1 MIPALS
7 KSTQRIIVGLAVS
20 IFVHT
25 ALFWM
30 PDIELPKHERYLPPL
45 TAKLEPLPHFAQ
57 QATPKKK
64 PKKKTP
70 TPPSS
75 NPATDQTPAVP
86 DMAIAQEVA
95 AASSVVAAAAEDATV
110 SPIEGD
116 VSAASNVSA
125 ESPTPPRPPLPKHAR
140 LRFEV
145 RLGNDGMTVGE
156 AVHTLD
162 IEGDHY
168 VLEANTRTTG
178 LASLI
183 KSFKLSQKS
192 EGLTDGHVLMPATY
206 VEEKKDGSV
215 TQDVSATFDRVA
227 GTLQLSN
234 GKQFSLQA
242 DTLDIMSMLYQFPSH
257 LSNVEIVTISITNGR
272 DWEQHRFEIAFGE
285 TLDTPLG
292 ELHTVHFRKLHPAGK
307 EGLEIWF
314 AQEYRFF
321 PVKVRHIDADGNVS
335 AVAVITDIRVADE

>member
-45 TAKLEPLPHFAQ
+45 TAKLESLPHFAQ
-57 QATPKKK
+57 QAAPKKK
-64 PKKKTP
+64 HKKKP
-70 TPPSS
+70 VTPPNT
-75 NPATDQTPAVP
+75 NPATDQAPAAP
-86 DMAIAQEVA
+86 EMSIAQEVA

-110 SPIEGD
+110 SPIEGN

-125 ESPTPPRPPLPKHAR
+125 ESPAPPRPPLPKHAR

-168 VLEANTRTTG
+168 VLEGNTRTTG

-183 KSFKLSQKS
+183 KNFKLAQKS
-192 EGLTDGHVLMPATY
+192 EGSTDGRILMPAIF
-206 VEEKKDGSV
+206 VEQKKDGGAIQNS
-215 TQDVSATFDRVA
+215 SATFDRVA
-227 GTLQLSN
+227 GNLQLSN
-234 GKQFSLQA
+234 GKQFSLPA
-242 DTLDIMSMLYQFPSH
+242 DTLDILSMLYQFPAH
-257 LSNVEIVTISITNGR
+257 LTNVEIVTISITNGR

-292 ELHTVHFRKLHPAGK
+292 ELHTVHFKKLHPTGK

-335 AVAVITDIRVADE
+335 AVAVITDIRVADD